1 MQLFFIPG
9 FGETPSIFDRVAPQL
24 PGPKTFVDNWQLIGN
39 RPRPDLTALSYARE
53 LVARFGITAHDVV
66 IGHSM
71 GGWIGLHIKH
81 LTSCAVVQIGS
92 WSAPAKVIRP
102 VSNLNFVYWAVL
114 RGLYFNQLI
123 RRLLLRYNYRGKP
136 SAGVFG
142 EVFGNLIRGNR
153 HNVVNQLRIIYSPVP
168 AGFTVQ
174 PDLRIHARA
183 DTIIRYPDE
192 PALEVPGD
200 HFSLH
205 THPREVYEPILAFL
219 TAHGQ
224 NLSRRGQGQ
233 YRNGKAPFGVP

>member
-1 MQLFFIPG
+1 MRLFFIPG
-9 FGETPSIFDRVAPQL
+9 FGETPSIFDQIAPHL
-24 PGPKTFVDNWQLIGN
+24 PGKKIFVNNWQLQLIGD

-53 LVARFGITAHDVV
+53 LTERFSITAGDVV

-71 GGWIGLHIKH
+71 GGWIGLHLKH
-81 LTSCAVVQIGS
+81 LTGCAVVQIGS
-92 WSAPAKVIRP
+92 WSAPAKVVRP
-102 VSNLNFVYWAVL
+102 VSNLNLVYWAVR
-114 RGLYFNQLI
+114 RGLYFNRLV

-136 SAGVFG
+136 SAGVFS
-142 EVFGNLIRGNR
+142 EVLGNLIRGDK
-153 HNVVNQLRIIYSPVP
+153 HNVINQLRIIYSPVP
-168 AGFTVQ
+168 EGFTAQ

-219 TAHGQ
+219 AAWEQ
-224 NLSRRGQGQ
+224 NFSQTGTR
-233 YRNGKAPFGVP
+233 AVS